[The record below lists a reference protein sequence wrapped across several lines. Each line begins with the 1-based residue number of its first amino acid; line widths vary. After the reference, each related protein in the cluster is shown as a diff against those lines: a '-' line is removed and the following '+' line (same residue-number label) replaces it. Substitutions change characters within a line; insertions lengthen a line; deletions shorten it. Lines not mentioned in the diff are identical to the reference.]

1 MRKRLYFI
9 IPNLALAKT
18 VVDELLLSRIDE
30 SHIHVMAK
38 DGTDLDDLPEATL
51 FQKSDIVHGIESG
64 MVIGGVS
71 GLVGS
76 IVAILALQ
84 LGSMMGLVVL
94 GCTIFG
100 AAFGIWTS
108 GMIGSSTKNTRLKEF
123 EQAMEDGKLLIM
135 ADVPVER
142 VEDITHK
149 IEAHKQTILG
159 GSEPSIPAFP

>member
-9 IPNLALAKT
+9 LPSVSTAKT
-18 VVDELLLSRIDE
+18 IVDELLLSRIDE
-30 SHIHVMAK
+30 HHIHVMAK
-38 DGTDLDDLPEATL
+38 EGTDLGDLPEATL

-64 MVIGGVS
+64 MVIGGVT

-76 IVAILALQ
+76 VVAITALQ

-100 AAFGIWTS
+100 AGFGIWTS

-123 EQAMEDGKLLIM
+123 EQSMEDGKVLVM
-135 ADVPVER
+135 ADVPVEKI
-142 VEDITHK
+142 EDVTHK
-149 IEAHKQTILG
+149 VEAHKQTVLG
-159 GSEPSIPAFP
+159 GTEPSIPAFP